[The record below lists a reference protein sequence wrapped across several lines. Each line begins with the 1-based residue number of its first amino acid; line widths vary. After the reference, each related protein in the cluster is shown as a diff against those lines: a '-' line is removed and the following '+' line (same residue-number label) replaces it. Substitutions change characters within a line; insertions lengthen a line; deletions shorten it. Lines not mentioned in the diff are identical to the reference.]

1 MNKHEDVPTNVYEV
15 GFHVVSSVPEEEVGA
30 RVAHVHDVIEKHG
43 GVIISEDFPKSMEL
57 AYPMVKVSNNQ
68 RKTYTTSYFGWVKYE
83 GPTSSA
89 IEEKKALDAEDKIL
103 RHIILKTVK
112 ENTLMPKKLIA
123 QAGRQDEREERAPR
137 KEEKE
142 KPVMTDADLDK
153 TIDEL
158 SGVAPAI
165 PVAPIESKV

>member
-1 MNKHEDVPTNVYEV
+1 M
-15 GFHVVSSVPEEEVGA
+15 
-30 RVAHVHDVIEKHG
+30 
-43 GVIISEDFPKSMEL
+43 
-57 AYPMVKVSNNQ
+57 
-68 RKTYTTSYFGWVKYE
+68 
-83 GPTSSA
+83 
-89 IEEKKALDAEDKIL
+89 DADEKIL
-103 RHIILKTVK
+103 RFIIIKTVK

-158 SGVAPAI
+158 AGTTVAAE
-165 PVAPIESKV
+165 VKA